1 MMVLTI
7 SLKREEYMKKII
19 IGLIGLTSIS
29 AFALPTDY
37 TCSLIEADGNKV
49 ATASALISR
58 AHYDA
63 GIIKSGDSILLGVAN
78 NFGYRL
84 EVSLYNNTKRKVIGT
99 KTIELAG
106 PGYIDGNP
114 SKGERSLKNP
124 MEINLEFSSGL
135 SVNCLRADNIE
146 YPRD

>member
-1 MMVLTI
+1 
-7 SLKREEYMKKII
+7 MKKL
-19 IGLIGLTSIS
+19 LIGLLTLSSIS

-37 TCSLIEADGNKV
+37 TCSLIDIDGNKV

-63 GIIKSGDSILLGVAN
+63 GIIKSGDSVLLGVAN

-99 KTIELAG
+99 KITELAG

-124 MEINLEFSSGL
+124 LEINLEFSNGL
-135 SVNCLRADNIE
+135 NVSCSRADNID